1 MEYIY
6 IFNGSM
12 CCITTTPAIISL
24 ATTLMAKARLIIVC
38 AC

>member
-12 CCITTTPAIISL
+12 CITTPAIISL